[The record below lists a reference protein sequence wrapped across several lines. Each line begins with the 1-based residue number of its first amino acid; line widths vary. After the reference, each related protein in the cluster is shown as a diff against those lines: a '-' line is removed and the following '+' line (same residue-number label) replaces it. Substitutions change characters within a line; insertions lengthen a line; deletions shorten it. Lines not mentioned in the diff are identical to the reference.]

1 MYDGDGV
8 LPAARGAVFV
18 IGIAQT
24 TGDLSV
30 YQARL
35 QDWYEDADFWSDVSR
50 YASDWSQELY
60 GDIRTYAVAGVPRET
75 RRDSLNEYLQHAATL
90 AGVAPAG
97 TEAARAFL
105 AGAYSPLANAAWQY
119 DAAFG
124 WTNVPVELMQDYV
137 SAQTYATRSA
147 GNSRF
152 GFAWSPR
159 NLAGIPTQ
167 EFNAQTD
174 ALLVRL
180 AAAIAESSETPEGA
194 CGATWCVGNLDG
206 AVATTAWRTFGAWK
220 PSVLAFTTA
229 PQTLSPGLPSAP
241 VTVELRTSAGTPYT
255 AGLPVPVELR
265 SSSPTAEFS
274 LAQGGP
280 WTATLS
286 TSIVS
291 GQSATS
297 FFVRG
302 SSGGSA
308 EIVASAP
315 GKTAAVQAV
324 TIAAPPADT
333 TPPETAIDSAP
344 TGTVTVTDATI
355 SFSASEPDARF
366 ECSLDGSPFTAC
378 TPPAA
383 YSGLANGTHVFD
395 VRAIDAAGNI
405 DSSPARA
412 SWVVEPPPPAVAPV
426 TPAPS
431 PPPAGGGSSGTVPVV
446 APPGNDPVTVAPRPS
461 RVVPLGLR
469 ALTTSPIL
477 VARSRGM
484 ATISVRFW
492 VSEHARLR
500 AVVTPLRSTRALALR
515 PGTVLAGAR
524 LAATRLAA
532 TTTVTR
538 AGAYL
543 LRARLNAAR
552 LVRGRTYLVRLTAV
566 APDGRTRPL
575 TIRVRA

>member
-1 MYDGDGV
+1 
-8 LPAARGAVFV
+8 
-18 IGIAQT
+18 
-24 TGDLSV
+24 
-30 YQARL
+30 
-35 QDWYEDADFWSDVSR
+35 
-50 YASDWSQELY
+50 
-60 GDIRTYAVAGVPRET
+60 
-75 RRDSLNEYLQHAATL
+75 
-90 AGVAPAG
+90 
-97 TEAARAFL
+97 
-105 AGAYSPLANAAWQY
+105 
-119 DAAFG
+119 
-124 WTNVPVELMQDYV
+124 MQDYV

-159 NLAGIPTQ
+159 NLAGIPTS

-180 AAAIAESSETPEGA
+180 AAAIADSADTPEAA
-194 CGATWCVGNLDG
+194 CATTWCVGNIDG
-206 AVATTAWRTFGAWK
+206 AVTTTAWRTFAAWK
-220 PSVLAFTTA
+220 PSVLTFTTP
-229 PQTLSPGLPSAP
+229 PQTLSPGVPSAP
-241 VTVELRTSAGTPYT
+241 VTVELRTHAGTPYT

-274 LAQGGP
+274 LSQGGP

-286 TSIVS
+286 TSILS

-308 EIVASAP
+308 EIVAAAA
-315 GKTAAVQAV
+315 GKVAAVQALTV
-324 TIAAPPADT
+324 AAPPTDT

-366 ECSLDGSPFTAC
+366 ECSLDGALFTAC

-383 YSGLANGTHVFD
+383 YSGLANGTHIFD
-395 VRAIDAAGNI
+395 VRAIDAAGNV

-412 SWVVEPPPPAVAPV
+412 GWVVEPPVAPLTPTPSPPAV
-426 TPAPS
+426 
-431 PPPAGGGSSGTVPVV
+431 GGGSSGTGPVV
-446 APPGNDPVTVAPRPS
+446 VPPGNAPVPVSPRPS

-469 ALTTSPIL
+469 ALTTSPL
-477 VARSRGM
+477 VARSRGT
-484 ATISVRFW
+484 ATFSARFW
-492 VSEHARLR
+492 VSERARLR

-515 PGTVLAGAR
+515 RGTVLAGAR
-524 LAATRLAA
+524 LTATRPVA

-543 LRARLNAAR
+543 LRARLSAVR

-566 APDGRTRPL
+566 APGGRTRVL

>member
-1 MYDGDGV
+1 M
-8 LPAARGAVFV
+8 R
-18 IGIAQT
+18 
-24 TGDLSV
+24 
-30 YQARL
+30 
-35 QDWYEDADFWSDVSR
+35 
-50 YASDWSQELY
+50 
-60 GDIRTYAVAGVPRET
+60 
-75 RRDSLNEYLQHAATL
+75 ATL

-159 NLAGIPTQ
+159 NLAGIPTP

-180 AAAIAESSETPEGA
+180 AAAIADSAEAPEGA

-229 PQTLSPGLPSAP
+229 PQTLSPGAAVGAGDGRAP
-241 VTVELRTSAGTPYT
+241 HERRDAVHG
-255 AGLPVPVELR
+255 GLPVPVELR

-302 SSGGSA
+302 RAAAPPRSSRA
-308 EIVASAP
+308 AP
-315 GKTAAVQAV
+315 GKTAATQAV
-324 TIAAPPADT
+324 TVAAPPADT

-344 TGTVTVTDATI
+344 TGTVTATDATI

-366 ECSLDGSPFTAC
+366 ECSLDGAPFAAC

-383 YSGLANGTHVFD
+383 YSGLANGTHAFD
-395 VRAIDAAGNI
+395 VRAIDTAGNV

-412 SWVVEPPPPAVAPV
+412 SWIVEPP
-426 TPAPS
+426 
-431 PPPAGGGSSGTVPVV
+431 
-446 APPGNDPVTVAPRPS
+446 R
-461 RVVPLGLR
+461 RQPLHRL
-469 ALTTSPIL
+469 LQP
-477 VARSRGM
+477 
-484 ATISVRFW
+484 
-492 VSEHARLR
+492 RLR
-500 AVVTPLRSTRALALR
+500 RPRAARFRSSPR
-515 PGTVLAGAR
+515 PGTILSRSRHGHRVSFRSGSAR
-524 LAATRLAA
+524 
-532 TTTVTR
+532 
-538 AGAYL
+538 
-543 LRARLNAAR
+543 
-552 LVRGRTYLVRLTAV
+552 
-566 APDGRTRPL
+566 
-575 TIRVRA
+575 